1 MSTSR
6 QVWVVVLLGM
16 AVGWGTTGCQ
26 STSDAVRVTE
36 TVTEAVQK
44 VMESERVEQLFAYDR
59 RFKDQ
64 TERHQ
69 KNGVPQAT
77 AVATAVDSMRSL
89 DLGGYPREIRRAY
102 AEHREAWRGYHDGL
116 TDGAFGDE
124 DGASRDVERTWQ
136 RLTQLAREYGATHNV
151 DPYAYPGETM
161 RTIVAVEVAE
171 GVGDYFSEPDV
182 NVMVYKDNQL
192 VCDRSGENA
201 RTVQPN
207 CTLQVGPSSRVAVEV
222 VEEDVQNDD
231 PVASWETT
239 GADLIRQSAFSFGN
253 FKSMRVK

>member
-1 MSTSR
+1 MSTSK

-44 VMESERVEQLFAYDR
+44 VTEGETVEQLFAYDR
-59 RFKDQ
+59 RFKDLI
-64 TERHQ
+64 ERHQ
-69 KNGVPQAT
+69 KNGVPQAM

-89 DLGGYPREIRRAY
+89 DLGAYPREIRRAY
-102 AEHREAWRGYHDGL
+102 ADHREAWRGYHDALSAG
-116 TDGAFGDE
+116 TFGDE
-124 DGASRDVERTWQ
+124 DGASRKVDRTWQ
-136 RLTQLAREYGATHNV
+136 RLTKRAREYGATHSV

-161 RTIVAVEVAE
+161 RTIVSVEVAE

-182 NVMVYKDNQL
+182 NVKVYKDNRL

-239 GADLIRQSAFSFGN
+239 GADLVGQSVFSFGN
-253 FKSMRVK
+253 VENMRVK